1 MANPVLHRRLAL
13 ARLFA
18 KRKDWLVVSG
28 LGSPSWDLAALGDRP
43 DNFYLWGGMGMAAMT
58 GFGLALAQPGRRVV
72 VITGDG
78 EMLMGL
84 GSLAAI
90 ALARPAN
97 LALVVLD
104 NELYGETGRQKTHTA
119 GPTDLAAMARAAG
132 FPVALS
138 ATSEAELA
146 MLAAAVET
154 SAGPVF
160 GNVKVMAETGPSVYP
175 PRDGQYLKTRF
186 RVALLGEAVAQKVYQ

>member
-1 MANPVLHRRLAL
+1 MTAPTLHRRLAL
-13 ARLFA
+13 KRLFA
-18 KRKDWLVVSG
+18 ERHDWLVVSG

-43 DNFYLWGGMGMAAMT
+43 DNFYLWGGMGNAAMM
-58 GFGLALAQPGRRVV
+58 GLGLALAQPSRRVV
-72 VITGDG
+72 VVTGDG

-84 GSLAAI
+84 GSLATI

-97 LALVVLD
+97 LAIVVLD
-104 NELYGETGRQKTHTA
+104 NELYGETGQQKTHTA

-138 ATSEAELA
+138 AASEPELA
-146 MLAAAVET
+146 MVAAAVAS

-160 GNVKVMAETGPSVYP
+160 ANVKVAADSGAAVYP
-175 PRDGQYLKTRF
+175 PRDGHYLKSRF
-186 RVALLGEAVAQKVYQ
+186 RLALLGEAEANKVYQ